1 MTDKKI
7 AIFLA
12 IILAIPNIAFAC
24 ATVIVYNLT
33 LWFLIAVLI
42 IFSVIVAIKSII
54 KRRVYRGK
62 LNVVLLVMLFLII
75 TLYFINLVI
84 DYC

>member
-1 MTDKKI
+1 MIDKKI